1 MHGNEPN
8 KIFISAHNSES
19 SSKTQAALR
28 ESTGVYPHHLNCNP
42 MWWEGEG
49 RLPVSTSEEVL
60 SINNYLMKWILKMR
74 LSVSYCQ

>member
-28 ESTGVYPHHLNCNP
+28 ESTGVYPIILTVTLCD
-42 MWWEGEG
+42 ERGEG
-49 RLPVSTSEEVL
+49 KLPVSTSEKVL
-60 SINNYLMKWILKMR
+60 SVNNYLMK
-74 LSVSYCQ
+74 

>member
-28 ESTGVYPHHLNCNP
+28 ESTGVYPIILTVTLCD
-42 MWWEGEG
+42 ERGG
-49 RLPVSTSEEVL
+49 RETACFYIRESTV
-60 SINNYLMKWILKMR
+60 
-74 LSVSYCQ
+74 C